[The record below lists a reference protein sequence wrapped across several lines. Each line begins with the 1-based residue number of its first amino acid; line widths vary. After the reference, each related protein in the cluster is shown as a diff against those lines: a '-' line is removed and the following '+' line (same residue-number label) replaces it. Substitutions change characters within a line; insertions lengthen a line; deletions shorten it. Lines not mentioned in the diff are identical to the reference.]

1 MNLNKIAFAIIL
13 MLMPLAIFS
22 QGSTKRSVLPE
33 QLNKLMITESMI
45 TRFYVDSVNEVK
57 VVEEGVKAMLK
68 QLDPHS
74 TYADPKEVKSLME
87 SMQGNF
93 DGIGVQFNMV
103 EDTLVVIQ
111 PTMNGPSEKAG
122 IVAGDRIISVDDT
135 IIAGVKMDRYNIMRR
150 LRGKKG
156 TKVHLEVMRRG
167 VSNLLPFDI
176 VRDKI
181 ATTTIDA
188 AYMFDKST
196 GYIRISSFGQKT
208 HKEFLTKLDSLQKQG
223 MKNLVLDLQSNGGGL
238 LQASVDIANEFLNK
252 NELVVYTQGRVFP
265 RYDYLAKGGGLF
277 TKGRV
282 VVLIDESTASAAEIL
297 SGAIQDW
304 DRGVVVG
311 RRSFG
316 KGLVQRPIDLP
327 DGSMI
332 RLTVA
337 RYYTPSGRNIQK
349 PYGDSIR
356 YRDDIVERYN
366 RGELTSEDSIHFPDS
381 LMVFTKRLNRP
392 VYGGGGIMPDYFVSL
407 DTTRYTDY
415 HRNLVRK
422 GTIIQT
428 TLRYLDDKRSEM
440 KQKYPTFADYKKKF
454 DVDEELLGRLRSQA
468 ERDSVKLKDE
478 EEYKKSIPY
487 VSRQMKALLARDLW
501 DMNEYFEIMNEESD
515 IVQKALE
522 LIKERNVDA
531 LLTKKKK

>member
-1 MNLNKIAFAIIL
+1 MKKTIFTIL
-13 MLMPLAIFS
+13 MILAPFILTAQES
-22 QGSTKRSVLPE
+22 KKRSSLLPE
-33 QLNKLMITESMI
+33 QLNKLLLTESMI

-57 VVEEGVKAMLK
+57 MVEEGIKAMLK

-74 TYADPKEVKSLME
+74 TYSEPKEVKSLME
-87 SMQGNF
+87 SMRGNF

-111 PTMNGPSEKAG
+111 PTTNGPSEKAG
-122 IVAGDRIISVDDT
+122 ILAGDRIITVNDT
-135 IIAGVKMDRYNIMRR
+135 TIAGVKMDRYNIMRR

-156 TKVHLEVMRRG
+156 TKVHLEIMRRG
-167 VSNLLPFDI
+167 INRLIPFDI

-181 ATTTIDA
+181 STTTIDA
-188 AYMFDKST
+188 AYMLDKKT

-208 HKEFLTKLDSLQKQG
+208 HEEFLAKLDSLQNQG
-223 MKNLVLDLQSNGGGL
+223 MKDMILDLQSNGGGL
-238 LQASVDIANEFLNK
+238 LQASVDIANEFLNQS
-252 NELVVYTQGRVFP
+252 ELIVYTQGRVFP
-265 RYDYLAKGGGLF
+265 RYDYLAKGGGRF
-277 TKGRV
+277 NKGRV
-282 VVLIDESTASAAEIL
+282 AVLIDQNTASAAEIL

-304 DRGVVVG
+304 DRGVIVG

-356 YRDDIVERYN
+356 YRDDIMQRYN
-366 RGELTSEDSIHFPDS
+366 RGELTSADSTHFPDS
-381 LMVFTKRLNRP
+381 LKVFTKRLERP

-407 DTTRYTDY
+407 DTTKFTKY
-415 HRNLVRK
+415 HRDLVRK

-428 TLRYLDDKRSEM
+428 TLRYLDDKREEM
-440 KQKYPTFADYKKKF
+440 KKKYPTFEEYNKKF
-454 DVDEELLGRLRSQA
+454 KVDDELLARLHQYA
-468 ERDSVKLKDE
+468 ERDSVKPKDKE
-478 EEYKKSIPY
+478 EFEKSLPQI
-487 VSRQMKALLARDLW
+487 SLQMKALLARDLW
-501 DMNEYFEIMNEESD
+501 DMNEYFQIINQDDEI
-515 IVQKALE
+515 VKKAME
-522 LIKERNVDA
+522 LLKERNIDA
-531 LLTKKKK
+531 LLTKKKR